1 MPSKSK
7 SSSSSEME
15 AVETISNV
23 ITVSDF
29 DGLPMMLDE
38 EERNVILNTI
48 ENYLINI
55 NATNGIQNNE
65 LDGLHQVAPSS
76 VIHEGYDSDEVA

>member
-1 MPSKSK
+1 
-7 SSSSSEME
+7 
-15 AVETISNV
+15 
-23 ITVSDF
+23 
-29 DGLPMMLDE
+29 MMLDE

-65 LDGLHQVAPSS
+65 HDGLHQVAPSS